1 MTGATK
7 SRRTSTE
14 QPKSGTSRKAA
25 PKPRVRK
32 KVERK
37 PAQQVR
43 TKTGTLAAARKINL
57 VRAASRK
64 TDAAP
69 ASKIGTIVALL
80 RKPKG
85 ASIADMMSATG
96 WQAHSV
102 RGAISASV
110 RKKLGLS
117 VVSEKS
123 GAVRLF
129 RIEA

>member
-1 MTGATK
+1 MAGAAK
-7 SRRTSTE
+7 SRRTSTA

-32 KVERK
+32 KTGRK
-37 PAQQVR
+37 PAQQAR
-43 TKTGTLAAARKINL
+43 AKTGTLAAARKINL

-64 TDAAP
+64 TDAVP

-85 ASIADMMSATG
+85 TSIADMMSATG